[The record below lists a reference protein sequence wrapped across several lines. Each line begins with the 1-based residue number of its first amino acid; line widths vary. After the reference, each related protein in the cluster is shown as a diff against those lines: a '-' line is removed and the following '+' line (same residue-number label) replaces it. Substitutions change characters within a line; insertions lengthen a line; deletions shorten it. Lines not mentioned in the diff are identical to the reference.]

1 MEQANAAMFKA
12 TCCCG
17 ACSITLR
24 GMPSINALCHCAN
37 CKRRTGSA
45 FGWSAY
51 FPKGNLVSTVGAFRT
66 YSVPSKVPGEEN
78 LQERVF
84 CGTCGTTLFW
94 RNRAFAGL
102 IGVAGGCIADP
113 PLLEPDA
120 TVMNEER
127 CAWLALPERWRT
139 EV

>member
-1 MEQANAAMFKA
+1 MSGDISFKA

-17 ACSITLR
+17 ACSITVR
-24 GMPSINALCHCAN
+24 GRPAINALCHCAD

-51 FPKGNLVSTVGAFRT
+51 FPKDRVTATIGAFRT
-66 YSVPSKVPGEEN
+66 YSVPSRVPGEEN

-94 RNRAFAGL
+94 RSRDFEGL
-102 IGVAGGCIADP
+102 VGVAGGCIADP
-113 PLLEPDA
+113 ALPEPEV
-120 TVMNEER
+120 TVSNEDR
-127 CAWLALPERWRT
+127 CAWVTLPERWRT

>member
-1 MEQANAAMFKA
+1 MNAITFKA

-17 ACSITLR
+17 ACSITVN
-24 GMPSINALCHCAN
+24 GPPAINALCHCAH

-51 FPKGNLVSTVGAFRT
+51 FPNASVTATIGAFRT

-94 RNRAFAGL
+94 RSRDFAGL
-102 IGVAGGCIADP
+102 IGIAGGCIADP
-113 PLLEPDA
+113 ALPEPSI

-127 CAWLALPERWRT
+127 CAWLALPESWRT
-139 EV
+139 EL

>member
-1 MEQANAAMFKA
+1 MQESFKA

-17 ACSITLR
+17 ACWITVS
-24 GMPSINALCHCAN
+24 GMPVVNTLCHCAN

-51 FPKGNLVSTVGAFRT
+51 FPSDRVTATIGAFRT

-94 RNRAFAGL
+94 RSRDFPGL
-102 IGVAGGCIADP
+102 VGIAGGCVADP
-113 PLLEPDA
+113 PLPEPDV
-120 TVMNEER
+120 TLGNEER
-127 CAWLALPERWRT
+127 CTWVGLPERWRT